1 MRQYM
6 IMTLQHT
13 APLAC
18 RLKGPEAWHLW
29 LVTLASVLHM
39 VLLTFYVFFCL
50 TDVSQEGSVYV
61 YIYIFNLHIWK
72 HAVATWWKKRNH
84 KMQIIFIRY
93 RASTLKK
100 TDASLVTSSQGFN
113 QAKPRTPTK
122 LEKASRRRPRHACT
136 ARVSAP
142 GVVSVTACLT
152 FSKACKATKKKERE
166 REGEMEAQWK

>member
-61 YIYIFNLHIWK
+61 YIHIYIYIYLIYIYGN
-72 HAVATWWKKRNH
+72 
-84 KMQIIFIRY
+84 
-93 RASTLKK
+93 TLWPPDGKSETIK
-100 TDASLVTSSQGFN
+100 CRSYSSVI
-113 QAKPRTPTK
+113 ALLR
-122 LEKASRRRPRHACT
+122 
-136 ARVSAP
+136 
-142 GVVSVTACLT
+142 
-152 FSKACKATKKKERE
+152 
-166 REGEMEAQWK
+166 